1 MFGTGAHR
9 EQMAV
14 YRKRESM
21 ELFQRS
27 GAGGSGGS
35 GKGPA
40 GDPAVDRLLKERSS
54 VAASLRS
61 INDVIRF
68 VSSFAVFSLMEY
80 YPS

>member
-1 MFGTGAHR
+1 
-9 EQMAV
+9 MAV

-21 ELFQRS
+21 ELFHRS
-27 GAGGSGGS
+27 GAGGGGGS
-35 GKGPA
+35 SRQQGSAAGG

-68 VSSFAVFSLMEY
+68 VLRSL
-80 YPS
+80 P